1 MHKNIIAIVLVIY
14 AVFGGGLF
22 DIFDNIKPSPTP
34 EPEPIVE
41 ILNIDKPSEE
51 VLSKV
56 QEFSSIITD
65 PSDRAKIAIFNYEFA
80 ERVIGYETTS
90 QQVNDVYS
98 IAGKIFFQKSL
109 VDKYDGLAEKII
121 ALLEEIITNENHV
134 VTSEE
139 KNKLNEYFM
148 GVAWVLINNTGE

>member
-1 MHKNIIAIVLVIY
+1 MKKNILAILLLVY
-14 AVFGGGLF
+14 SVFGGGLF
-22 DIFDNIKPSPTP
+22 DLLDKPTP
-34 EPEPIVE
+34 EPEPVVE
-41 ILNIDKPSEE
+41 ILNIDKPANS
-51 VLSKV
+51 VIQRVK
-56 QEFSSIITD
+56 EFSDLITD
-65 PSDRAKIAIFNYEFA
+65 PTDRSKIAIFNYEFA
-80 ERVIGYETTS
+80 QRVIGYETTS

-98 IAGKIFFQKSL
+98 MAGKMFFKKSL

-148 GVAWVLINNTGE
+148 GVAWVLIQRG

>member
-1 MHKNIIAIVLVIY
+1 MNKNIIAIVLVIY

-22 DIFDNIKPSPTP
+22 DMFDNIKPSPTP
-34 EPEPIVE
+34 EPEPVVE

-65 PSDRAKIAIFNYEFA
+65 PNDRAKIAIFNYEFA

-98 IAGKIFFQKSL
+98 LAGKLFFKNSL

-121 ALLEEIITNENHV
+121 SLLQEVLTDENHTV
-134 VTSEE
+134 SQEE
-139 KNKLNEYFM
+139 KVKLNQYFT
-148 GVAWVLINNTGE
+148 GVAWVLIQKG

>member
-1 MHKNIIAIVLVIY
+1 MNKNFLALLLLVY
-14 AVFGGGLF
+14 SVFGGGLF
-22 DIFDNIKPSPTP
+22 DLLDKPTP
-34 EPEPIVE
+34 EPEPVVE
-41 ILNIDKPSEE
+41 ILNVDKPSDAVVER
-51 VLSKV
+51 VK
-56 QEFSSIITD
+56 EFSDLITD

-80 ERVIGYETTS
+80 ERILNYETTS
-90 QQVNDVYS
+90 QQVNDVYA
-98 IAGKIFFQKSL
+98 IAGKLFFQKSL

-148 GVAWVLINNTGE
+148 GVAWVLIQRG